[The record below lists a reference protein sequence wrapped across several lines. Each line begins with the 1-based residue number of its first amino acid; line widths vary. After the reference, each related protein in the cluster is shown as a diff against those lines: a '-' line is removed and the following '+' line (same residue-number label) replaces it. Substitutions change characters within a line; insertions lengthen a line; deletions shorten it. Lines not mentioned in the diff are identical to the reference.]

1 MFGWIREV
9 GLMKTI
15 GLIGAGTMGLA
26 AGRKVLESGRSLL
39 VFDVSLGAREKAR
52 AMGAGVAATPAEV
65 ARQADMVILFLPGP
79 KEVEVC
85 VAGQDGLLQGSHS
98 GLVIVDM
105 STVDPGVTRRMAEL
119 ALKKGVGYLDAPV
132 LGRPA
137 SIGNWAL
144 PVGGRKQDLEQCR
157 PILELLAAKIFPI
170 GESGSGNK
178 VKLLNQLM
186 FGAINAMT
194 AEMMAIAEKIG
205 IPPKVLFETIS
216 SSQAATVSNL
226 FKELGGRIAAE
237 NYENPTFT
245 VNLLIKDVRLAVE
258 MAKAGDAPPL
268 LGSTV
273 ELINEI
279 ARAQG
284 FGDNDTSIMWKS
296 VRKIWEKRE

>member
-1 MFGWIREV
+1 
-9 GLMKTI
+9 MKPI
-15 GLIGAGTMGLA
+15 GLLGAGTMGLA
-26 AGRKVLESGRSLL
+26 AGRKILEAGRSLL
-39 VFDVSLGAREKAR
+39 VFDVSAGAQGKARSMGAR
-52 AMGAGVAATPAEV
+52 VAATPAEI
-65 ARQADMVILFLPGP
+65 ARQADRVIMFLPGP

-85 VAGQDGLLQGSHS
+85 VAGEDGLLQASHS

-105 STVDPGVTRRMAEL
+105 STVDPGITCRMAEL

-144 PVGGRKQDLEQCR
+144 PVGGRKDDLEQCR
-157 PILELLAAKIFPI
+157 PILELLAAKIFHI

-205 IPPKVLFETIS
+205 IPPKVVFETIS

-268 LGSTV
+268 LGRTV

-296 VRKIWEKRE
+296 VQKIWSGKN

>member
-1 MFGWIREV
+1 
-9 GLMKTI
+9 MKTV

-26 AGRKVLESGRSLL
+26 AGGKILESGRALV
-39 VFDVSLGAREKAR
+39 VFDVLPGAKEKAR
-52 AMGAGVAATPAEV
+52 ALNAGVAATPVEV

-119 ALKKGVGYLDAPV
+119 ALNKGVGYLDAPV

-144 PVGGRKQDLEQCR
+144 PVGGRKQDLEECR
-157 PILELLAAKIFPI
+157 PVLELLAAKIFHI

-178 VKLLNQLM
+178 IKLLNQLM

-194 AEMMAIAEKIG
+194 AEMMAVAEKIG

-268 LGSTV
+268 LGRTV

-284 FGDNDTSIMWKS
+284 FGDSDTSIMWKS
-296 VRKIWEKRE
+296 VRKIWEERE

>member
-1 MFGWIREV
+1 M
-9 GLMKTI
+9 
-15 GLIGAGTMGLA
+15 
-26 AGRKVLESGRSLL
+26 KVLGLSG
-39 VFDVSLGAREKAR
+39 AT
-52 AMGAGVAATPAEV
+52 AGAAT
-65 ARQADMVILFLPGP
+65 
-79 KEVEVC
+79 
-85 VAGQDGLLQGSHS
+85 
-98 GLVIVDM
+98 
-105 STVDPGVTRRMAEL
+105 L
-119 ALKKGVGYLDAPV
+119 ATPV
-132 LGRPA
+132 FH
-137 SIGNWAL
+137 
-144 PVGGRKQDLEQCR
+144 DLEQCR
-157 PILELLAAKIFPI
+157 PILELVAAKIFHI

-194 AEMMAIAEKIG
+194 AEMMAVAEKIG
-205 IPPKVLFETIS
+205 ISPKLLFETIS

-268 LGSTV
+268 LGRTV

-296 VRKIWEKRE
+296 IRKIWEERK

>member
-1 MFGWIREV
+1 
-9 GLMKTI
+9 MKPI
-15 GLIGAGTMGLA
+15 GLLGAGTMGLA
-26 AGRKVLESGRSLL
+26 AGRKILEAGRSLL
-39 VFDVSLGAREKAR
+39 VFDVSAGAQGKARSMGAR
-52 AMGAGVAATPAEV
+52 VAATPAEI
-65 ARQADMVILFLPGP
+65 ARQADRVIMFLPGP

-85 VAGQDGLLQGSHS
+85 VAGEDGLLQASHS

-105 STVDPGVTRRMAEL
+105 STVDPGITCRMAEL

-144 PVGGRKQDLEQCR
+144 PVGGRKDDLEQCR
-157 PILELLAAKIFPI
+157 PILELLAAKIFHI

-205 IPPKVLFETIS
+205 IPPKVVFETIS

-268 LGSTV
+268 LGRTV

-296 VRKIWEKRE
+296 VQKVWSGKN

>member
-1 MFGWIREV
+1 
-9 GLMKTI
+9 MKPI
-15 GLIGAGTMGLA
+15 GLLGAGTMGLA
-26 AGRKVLESGRSLL
+26 AGRKILDAGRTLL
-39 VFDVSLGAREKAR
+39 VYDVSAGAQEKAR
-52 AMGAGVAATPAEV
+52 SMGADVAATSAEV
-65 ARQADMVILFLPGP
+65 SRQAEMVILFLPGP
-79 KEVEVC
+79 KQVEGC
-85 VAGQDGLLQGSHS
+85 VAGQEGLLQGSHP

-105 STVDPGVTRRMAEL
+105 STVDPDVTRRMAEL

-137 SIGNWAL
+137 AIGNWAL

-157 PILELLAAKIFPI
+157 PILELLAAKIFHI

-194 AEMMAIAEKIG
+194 AEMMAVSEKIG

-258 MAKAGDAPPL
+258 MANAGDAPPV
-268 LGSTV
+268 LGRTV

-279 ARAQG
+279 ARVQG
-284 FGDNDTSIMWKS
+284 FGDSDTSIMWKS
-296 VRKIWEKRE
+296 VQKMWSGKE

>member
-1 MFGWIREV
+1 
-9 GLMKTI
+9 
-15 GLIGAGTMGLA
+15 MGLA
-26 AGRKVLESGRSLL
+26 AGRKILEAGHSLL
-39 VFDVSLGAREKAR
+39 IFDVSAGAQEKAR
-52 AMGAGVAATPAEV
+52 TMGAGVAATPAEV
-65 ARQADMVILFLPGP
+65 ARLADMAIMFLPGP

-85 VAGQDGLLQGSHS
+85 VAGQDGLLQGCHS

-105 STVDPGVTRRMAEL
+105 STVDPGITRRMAEL
-119 ALKKGVGYLDAPV
+119 ALKEGVGYLDAPV

-144 PVGGRKQDLEQCR
+144 PVGGRKQDLEECR
-157 PILELLAAKIFPI
+157 PVLELLAAKIFHI

-178 VKLLNQLM
+178 LKLLNQLM

-194 AEMMAIAEKIG
+194 AEMMAVAEKIG

-268 LGSTV
+268 LGRTV

-284 FGDNDTSIMWKS
+284 FGDSDTSIMWKS
-296 VRKIWEKRE
+296 VRKIWEERE

>member
-1 MFGWIREV
+1 
-9 GLMKTI
+9 MKPI
-15 GLIGAGTMGLA
+15 GLVGAGTMGLV
-26 AGRKVLESGRSLL
+26 AGRKIVESGRPLL
-39 VFDVSLGAREKAR
+39 TFDVSAGAQEKAR
-52 AMGAGVAATPAEV
+52 SMGAAIAATPAEIG
-65 ARQADMVILFLPGP
+65 RQTDMAILFLPGP
-79 KEVEVC
+79 KEVEAC
-85 VAGQDGLLQGSHS
+85 VAGEGGLLQGSHS

-105 STVDPGVTRRMAEL
+105 STVDPGATWRMAGL

-137 SIGNWAL
+137 SVGNWAL
-144 PVGGRKQDLEQCR
+144 PVGGRKEDLERCR
-157 PILELLAAKIFPI
+157 PVLGLVAAKIFYI

-205 IPPKVLFETIS
+205 VPPKVLFETIS

-237 NYENPTFT
+237 NYESPTFT

-268 LGSTV
+268 LGRTV

-296 VRKIWEKRE
+296 IRKIWIGKD

>member
-1 MFGWIREV
+1 MFGRIREV

-26 AGRKVLESGRSLL
+26 AGRKILESGRSLL
-39 VFDVSLGAREKAR
+39 VFDVSLGAQEKAR
-52 AMGAGVAATPAEV
+52 SMGAGVAATPAEV
-65 ARQADMVILFLPGP
+65 SRQADMVILFLPGP
-79 KEVEVC
+79 KEVDLC
-85 VAGQDGLLQGSHS
+85 VAGQDGLLSASHS

-119 ALKKGVGYLDAPV
+119 ALKKGIGYLDAPV

-144 PVGGRKQDLEQCR
+144 PVGGRKQDLEPCR
-157 PILELLAAKIFPI
+157 PVLELLAAKIFHI

-237 NYENPTFT
+237 NYEDPTFT
-245 VNLLIKDVRLAVE
+245 VNLLIKDVHLAVE

-268 LGSTV
+268 MGRTV

-284 FGDNDTSIMWKS
+284 FGDSDTSIMWKS
-296 VRKIWEKRE
+296 VRKIWEERE

>member
-1 MFGWIREV
+1 MKVDEGGR
-9 GLMKTI
+9 LMKPI
-15 GLIGAGTMGLA
+15 GLLGAGTMGLA
-26 AGRKVLESGRSLL
+26 AGRKILEAGRSLL
-39 VFDVSLGAREKAR
+39 VFDVSAGAQGKARSMGAR
-52 AMGAGVAATPAEV
+52 VAATPAEI
-65 ARQADMVILFLPGP
+65 ARQADRVIMFLPGP

-85 VAGQDGLLQGSHS
+85 VAGEDGLLQASHS

-105 STVDPGVTRRMAEL
+105 STVDPGITCRMAEL

-144 PVGGRKQDLEQCR
+144 PVGGRKDDLEQCR
-157 PILELLAAKIFPI
+157 PILELLAAKIFHI

-205 IPPKVLFETIS
+205 IPPKVVFETIS

-268 LGSTV
+268 LGRTV

-296 VRKIWEKRE
+296 VQKVWSGKN